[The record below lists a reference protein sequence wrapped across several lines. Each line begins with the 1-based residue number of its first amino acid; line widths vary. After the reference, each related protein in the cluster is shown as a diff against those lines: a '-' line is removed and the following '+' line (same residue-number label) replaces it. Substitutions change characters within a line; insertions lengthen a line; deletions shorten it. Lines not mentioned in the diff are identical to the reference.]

1 MKLKYFKDIRQGPQN
16 NQRFFNQQTPQNLQQ
31 LQQQLSPQQY
41 YPEQQQSSDYFGG
54 GSFLPQQQQQRNQYG
69 NDYDRPLTIRDFE
82 RILQVLVHRQQSP
95 QFRVNPFYPSSNP
108 LGYPPFI
115 PGGYNSQNPYSQI
128 PRPPF
133 FNNPNP
139 LSSGFYDPGYQ
150 NPYYS
155 PSMPVGQQADAM
167 QDQNQENPQQQQRF
181 PQQRRRQ
188 FNSRFLTQ
196 QQQQQQTQLA
206 SPPVAPS
213 EQEFSY
219 NSLQGPPMDSFLPP
233 SVREQL
239 LYRML
244 MLALRSESQQLPQ
257 QQHVQPLMP
266 SASSMHSVLEPEQQ
280 ETKTLILKST
290 SERTSVSKKPVRSV
304 QIIGEETED
313 DEEE

>member
-1 MKLKYFKDIRQGPQN
+1 MP
-16 NQRFFNQQTPQNLQQ
+16 
-31 LQQQLSPQQY
+31 
-41 YPEQQQSSDYFGG
+41 
-54 GSFLPQQQQQRNQYG
+54 QQRNQYG

-115 PGGYNSQNPYSQI
+115 PGYNTQNPYSQI

-133 FNNPNP
+133 FNNP

-167 QDQNQENPQQQQRF
+167 PEQNQENPQQRF

-188 FNSRFLTQ
+188 YNSRFLSQ

-213 EQEFSY
+213 EQEFSF
-219 NSLQGPPMDSFLPP
+219 NSLQGPMDNFLPP

-244 MLALRSESQQLPQ
+244 MLALRSDSQQLPH

-290 SERTSVSKKPVRSV
+290 SERSSVSKKPVRSV
-304 QIIGEETED
+304 QIIGEETE
-313 DEEE
+313 EEEE

>member
-1 MKLKYFKDIRQGPQN
+1 M
-16 NQRFFNQQTPQNLQQ
+16 PQNLQQ

-41 YPEQQQSSDYFGG
+41 YPEQQQSSDFYGG
-54 GSFLPQQQQQRNQYG
+54 GSFLPQQRNQYG

-95 QFRVNPFYPSSNP
+95 QFRVNPFYPPSNP
-108 LGYPPFI
+108 LGYPPFV
-115 PGGYNSQNPYSQI
+115 PSYNSQNPYSQI

-133 FNNPNP
+133 FNNP

-155 PSMPVGQQADAM
+155 PSMPVSQQADAM
-167 QDQNQENPQQQQRF
+167 QDQLQDNPQQQQRL

-188 FNSRFLTQ
+188 YNSRFLT
-196 QQQQQQTQLA
+196 QQQTQLA

-219 NSLQGPPMDSFLPP
+219 NSLQGPTDNFLPP

-244 MLALRSESQQLPQ
+244 MLALRSDSQQLPQQ

-266 SASSMHSVLEPEQQ
+266 SASSVHSVLEPEQQ

-304 QIIGEETED
+304 QIIGEEAE
-313 DEEE
+313 DEEEE